1 LVRAPSRQARARD
14 PSKVVDVEVVTPAA
28 RNATNE
34 KVVDPI
40 PGLFR
45 DAFWAFSSDL
55 KFYSRCRIQQNRQ

>member
-1 LVRAPSRQARARD
+1 
-14 PSKVVDVEVVTPAA
+14 VVDVEVVTPAA